1 MQEAMTTIPIPL
13 AAILAK
19 LGALLALSIFVERL
33 LVALNW
39 LMNKLLVIKSSTGW
53 DVPEKKEAE
62 MNLAVRAKEESDI
75 LSQSPHED
83 GVDDD
88 PREVVPHPDI
98 PEDQADSRFDIIRL
112 KSKNEVP
119 ITKEFFSQMIGT
131 LVAIAACYYTEFSA
145 WAFVRLLGN
154 IAQGTFAFPDIT
166 PQWWEYL
173 VTGIIIGS
181 GSKPVHFLMNF
192 IISRKFQITR
202 EDEKRKP
209 LEDAVPTGEPAEE
222 GAAGPTPPP
231 AKALSIEKLV
241 GFEYEGGVKPETPEN
256 THLRPGP
263 IEFVVYHH
271 TAMNSESPFEEVV
284 NEFLVR
290 KGWLTGYHTV
300 VTRDGTIHNLCRWD
314 RFGNHAKGYNSQ
326 SISVA
331 LHGNFE
337 TDPQVPFSNHD
348 GRYGIVRPTAAQ
360 VDAASRIVA
369 LWILMYNIRDD
380 FMDSFEGSNG
390 ELPRGILPHYA
401 LAQKACP
408 GGNFPYDRF
417 QTQVK
422 EYLTEWKQNPAFATA
437 LQSFEKT
444 PMTQVT

>member
-1 MQEAMTTIPIPL
+1 MTSQTIPL

-19 LGALLALSIFVERL
+19 LGAMLALALFVERL
-33 LVALNW
+33 LVVINW
-39 LMNKLLVIKSSTGW
+39 FMNKLLVIKSSTGW
-53 DVPEKKEAE
+53 DVPEKQQAE
-62 MNLAVRAKEESDI
+62 MELAVRAKEEADI
-75 LSQSPHED
+75 LSRPAGPSEED
-83 GVDDD
+83 GDVDDD
-88 PREVVPHPDI
+88 PREVVPHPDL
-98 PEDQADSRFDIIRL
+98 PDSRMESRFDIVRL
-112 KSKNEVP
+112 KKKNEIP
-119 ITKEFFSQMIGT
+119 ITKEFWSQVIGT

-154 IAQGTFAFPDIT
+154 IGQGAFVFPDYT
-166 PQWWEYL
+166 PYWWEYI

-181 GSKPVHFLMNF
+181 GSKPIHFLMNF
-192 IISRKFQITR
+192 IISRKFHITR
-202 EDEKRKP
+202 ADEKRTP
-209 LEDAVPTGEPAEE
+209 LEGTVSVGEAAEE
-222 GAAGPTPPP
+222 GAAPPTPPP
-231 AKALSIEKLV
+231 SKSFSIEKLV
-241 GFEYEGGVKPETPEN
+241 GFEYQGGVRPATLEN
-256 THLRPGP
+256 THRRPGP
-263 IEFVVYHH
+263 VEFVVYHH

-290 KGWLTGYHTV
+290 KGWLTGYHSV

-314 RFGNHAKGYNSQ
+314 RFGNHAKGYNLQ

-337 TDPQVPFSNHD
+337 TDPQVPYSNHD

-360 VDAASRIVA
+360 VDAAARIVA
-369 LWILMYNIRDD
+369 LWIVMYDIRMD
-380 FMDSFEGSNG
+380 FLESYDGSNG
-390 ELPRGILPHYA
+390 ESPRGIFPHYA

-422 EYLTEWKQNPAFATA
+422 GYVTEWKQNPSFATA